1 MIPMRLSSFLWRIVR
16 YTFPLSLLAS
26 IFLLPLAHAKLQ
38 EQTQRFTEQS
48 QEWGSL
54 LWQILQPSS
63 LPRSPSRLILN
74 GIEARFE
81 SLNVSSSREDV
92 QRKLLEFC
100 QEKSPTLPLYLEVPL
115 QKDSASICFVPAEDL
130 ITPSFWPELMSDLL
144 SLDLSRLG
152 KFHAFLLRSSSPS
165 TISLLHIELDRL
177 PVGQL
182 FPVLGD
188 APGTELPQVPRPPGR
203 RVLSLSAQRQQ
214 SSPLALMN
222 SYLLSGSSDATL
234 ARYRGQLERAGWHI
248 TSQHTTD
255 AIVAQSSQNTLI
267 VTATPAFDSNGGTP
281 TSPTQIEKT
290 LLFLSLLPP

>member
-1 MIPMRLSSFLWRIVR
+1 MPRRLTSSLWRIVR
-16 YTFPLSLLAS
+16 YTIPLSLLS
-26 IFLLPLAHAKLQ
+26 SLFLLPLAHARLQ
-38 EQTQRFTEQS
+38 GQTQLFMEQG
-48 QEWGSL
+48 QRWGSL
-54 LWQILQPSS
+54 LFKILQPSS
-63 LPRSPSRLILN
+63 LPRSPSTLILN

-81 SLNVSSSREDV
+81 SLSVSSSREDV
-92 QRKLLEFC
+92 QRKLREFC

-115 QKDSASICFVPAEDL
+115 QKDSVSICFVPAEDL

-152 KFHAFLLRSSSPS
+152 KFHAFLLRSPSPG
-165 TISLLHIELDRL
+165 TTSLLHVELDRL

-182 FPVLGD
+182 FPALGD
-188 APGTELPQVPRPPGR
+188 APGTELPQVPRPHGR
-203 RVLSLSAQRQQ
+203 RVLSLSAQRPQ

-222 SYLLSGSSDATL
+222 SYLLPGSSEAILT
-234 ARYRGQLERAGWHI
+234 RYRGQLEEAGWHI
-248 TSQHTTD
+248 SSQHTTD